1 MSYAILDD
9 ALESIADAGPE
20 LANGL
25 TNHAPMAIE
34 ALCAL
39 DRSDAIRPWLDH
51 YRPAMLPRP
60 PSVERIQPGAWKSA
74 LACPE
79 RFADFR
85 ELIADDLKEAAW
97 PAVLDRWT
105 LRLVPGISAAA
116 MHGVIRVGHAVRA
129 LAESI
134 TPPRL
139 DELASAIAYWASSYQ
154 ALPTRFD
161 GHGAIDPRQAI
172 AQVAVVPAAQRKFAG
187 TITSSLEALDEFP
200 AFATVIGRAKLDGD
214 SPTTISHLTETFA
227 KVYLANAHDVL
238 TTIVFIHG
246 VTSATAVRSLIPHVC
261 ASTGRALLP
270 YLWQAECALYA
281 TFGARP
287 APSDP
292 VAPPP
297 ESRDTLIA
305 RAVANGDEHVIKF
318 TETCLREDALN
329 PSPIYRAAACHAI
342 KMINA

>member
-39 DRSDAIRPWLDH
+39 DRADAVRPWLDH
-51 YRPAMLPRP
+51 YRRAMLPRP
-60 PSVERIQPGAWKSA
+60 PTIERIAREAWRPA
-74 LACPE
+74 LARPE
-79 RFADFR
+79 RFADWR
-85 ELIADDLKEAAW
+85 ELILDELRETAW
-97 PAVLDRWT
+97 SDVLDRWV
-105 LRLVPGISAAA
+105 LWLAAGISASA

-129 LAESI
+129 LAQSI

-139 DELASAIAYWASSYQ
+139 DELASGIAYWASTYQ
-154 ALPTRFD
+154 ALPTRLD
-161 GHGAIDPRQAI
+161 GQIAIDPRQAI
-172 AQVAVVPAAQRKFAG
+172 AQVAVVPVEQRKFAG

-200 AFATVIGRAKLDGD
+200 AFAPVIGRAKLDGD
-214 SPTTISHLTETFA
+214 TATAISHLTETFA
-227 KVYLANAHDVL
+227 NVYLANAHDVL

-246 VTSATAVRSLIPHVC
+246 VTSATAVRSLIPHVS
-261 ASTGRALLP
+261 ASTARALLP

-287 APSDP
+287 APADP

-318 TETCLREDALN
+318 TETCLREDAIN
-329 PSPIYRAAACHAI
+329 PSPIYRAAARHAI